1 MGSIE
6 WFFAILFALFFHR
19 FNLKR
24 TAPDVP
30 NLMCAYSGRISW
42 VRSIESKL
50 NEIMSLLKVTE
61 YFNETN
67 QLAVQLTIKFYN
79 ALSKDLVL
87 YEAQQFKS
95 WFDNVRYVFD
105 MLNQPVIHRN
115 SVTNRLQ
122 VNFDIKIWSA
132 MEESKKMMKL
142 HLGEFY
148 FYIQGEPYK
157 IYIYSAH

>member
-1 MGSIE
+1 
-6 WFFAILFALFFHR
+6 
-19 FNLKR
+19 
-24 TAPDVP
+24 
-30 NLMCAYSGRISW
+30 
-42 VRSIESKL
+42 
-50 NEIMSLLKVTE
+50 MSLLKVTE

-87 YEAQQFKS
+87 YEAQQFKL

-105 MLNQPVIHRN
+105 MLNQPVLHRN

-132 MEESKKMMKL
+132 IEESKKMMKL
-142 HLGEFY
+142 HLGKLY
-148 FYIQGEPYK
+148 FYNQGEPYK
-157 IYIYSAH
+157 IYIYFAN